1 MKTLTVLVLLA
12 IGVCMA
18 ADSGEALSEPKTF
31 LKIVT
36 AIESSNIDVLTSKKD
51 EQGTTYHLRRAE
63 FLGTVNR
70 ADKTYTI
77 AHAVFVRSSPPGRE
91 TPPARGHDFIV
102 VFDPDFRICG
112 VGRTTFGQYYMKGEN
127 LYFGAY
133 DDKNEP
139 CADFGCTRA
148 LTRKSGFTEIGL
160 DYPFPDKIS
169 EEDWQSGAFLKNL
182 SEEDKKSGLYPKQ
195 YSQ

>member
-1 MKTLTVLVLLA
+1 
-12 IGVCMA
+12 MA
-18 ADSGEALSEPKTF
+18 ADSGDALAEPQTF

-36 AIESSNIDVLTSKKD
+36 AIESSNIDCLTSMKD
-51 EQGTTYHLRRAE
+51 ERGTSYHLRRTE

-77 AHAVFVRSSPPGRE
+77 AHAVFVRSSPPGRD

-102 VFDPDFRICG
+102 VFGPDFKICG
-112 VGRTTFGQYYMKGEN
+112 VGRTSCGDYYMKGEK

-133 DDKNEP
+133 DEKNEP

-148 LTRKSGFTEIGL
+148 FTRYRGFHEIGL
-160 DYPFPDKIS
+160 EYPFPDKIS
-169 EEDWQSGAFLKNL
+169 EEDWQSGAFLKSL

-195 YSQ
+195 